1 MAPSRTR
8 TLSTACAP
16 CSRRLGLG
24 FGLGLGLKNPT
35 PHPNPH
41 PNPDTTQEGAA
52 AFFAGVGQRSLYMG
66 PLWAI
71 QFALNG
77 FITNAMLRRRE
88 EREE

>member
-1 MAPSRTR
+1 MLA
-8 TLSTACAP
+8 
-16 CSRRLGLG
+16 
-24 FGLGLGLKNPT
+24 
-35 PHPNPH
+35 
-41 PNPDTTQEGAA
+41 QEGAG

>member
-1 MAPSRTR
+1 MP
-8 TLSTACAP
+8 
-16 CSRRLGLG
+16 
-24 FGLGLGLKNPT
+24 NPT
-35 PHPNPH
+35 PDADPTPEPNQAAASGAIPYA
-41 PNPDTTQEGAA
+41 NALDCVRTMLAQEGVG